1 MTRVYVCP
9 LSKVHEV
16 VAVSGA
22 GALVSLLSPGHPMTR
37 PEAISPERHL
47 ALGLADIVAPLDG
60 HVLAQQ
66 SQVESLLAFFHD
78 WYHRW
83 DRARPLV
90 IHCYAGVSRST
101 AAGYI
106 ALCALTP
113 KPEIEIARDLRR
125 LSPSATPNR
134 HLIALADKLLSR
146 GGRMTAAVEAIGRGR
161 DCFEGEVFCMET
173 A

>member
-1 MTRVYVCP
+1 MTRIYVCP

-22 GALVSLLSPGHPMTR
+22 GALVSLLSPDHPMTR
-37 PEAISPERHL
+37 PEAILPERHL
-47 ALGLADIVAPLDG
+47 ALGLSDIVAPLDG

-66 SQVESLLAFFHD
+66 GQVESLLTFFHA
-78 WYHRW
+78 W

-101 AAGYI
+101 AAGFI

-113 KPEIEIARDLRR
+113 KPEIELARELRR

-134 HLIALADKLLSR
+134 HLVALADTLLSR
-146 GGRMTAAVEAIGRGR
+146 EGRMKAAVEAIGRGR

>member
-1 MTRVYVCP
+1 MTRIYVCP

-37 PEAISPERHL
+37 PEAISPQRHL
-47 ALGLADIVAPLDG
+47 ALGLSDIVAPLDG

-66 SQVESLLAFFHD
+66 SQMESLLAFF
-78 WYHRW
+78 YSW

-113 KPEIEIARDLRR
+113 KAEIEIARELRR

-134 HLIALADKLLSR
+134 HLVALADTLLSR
-146 GGRMTAAVEAIGRGR
+146 EGRMTAAVEAIGRGR

>member
-1 MTRVYVCP
+1 MTRIYVCP

-22 GALVSLLSPGHPMTR
+22 GALVSLLSPDHPMTR

-47 ALGLADIVAPLDG
+47 ALGLSDIVAPLDG

-66 SQVESLLAFFHD
+66 GQVESLLTIFHA
-78 WYHRW
+78 W

-101 AAGYI
+101 AAGFI
-106 ALCALTP
+106 ALCALTGRA
-113 KPEIEIARDLRR
+113 EAEIARELRR

-134 HLIALADKLLSR
+134 HLIALADTLLSR
-146 GGRMTAAVEAIGRGR
+146 EGRMTAAVEAIGRGR

>member
-1 MTRVYVCP
+1 MTRIYVCP

-22 GALVSLLSPGHPMTR
+22 GALVSLLSPGHPMTC

-47 ALGLADIVAPLDG
+47 ALGLSDIVAPLDG

-66 SQVESLLAFFHD
+66 SQVESLLAFFHT
-78 WYHRW
+78 W

-113 KPEIEIARDLRR
+113 KPEIEIARELRR

-134 HLIALADKLLSR
+134 HLVSLADTLLSR
-146 GGRMTAAVEAIGRGR
+146 EGRMTAAVKAIGRGR

>member
-1 MTRVYVCP
+1 M
-9 LSKVHEV
+9 K
-16 VAVSGA
+16 
-22 GALVSLLSPGHPMTR
+22 R

-47 ALGLADIVAPLDG
+47 ALGLSDIVTPLDG

-66 SQVESLLAFFHD
+66 SQVESMLTFFQA
-78 WYHRW
+78 W

-101 AAGYI
+101 AAGFI

-113 KPEIEIARDLRR
+113 RPEIELARKLRQ
-125 LSPSATPNR
+125 LSPSATPNL
-134 HLIALADKLLSR
+134 HLVALADTLLSR
-146 GGRMTAAVEAIGRGR
+146 EGRMTAAVEAIGRGR

>member
-1 MTRVYVCP
+1 MSRVYVCP

-37 PEAISPERHL
+37 PEAISPQRHL
-47 ALGLADIVAPLDG
+47 ALGLSDIVAPLDG

-66 SQVESLLAFFHD
+66 SQVESLLAFFHS
-78 WYHRW
+78 W

-113 KPEIEIARDLRR
+113 KSEVEIARDLRR

-134 HLIALADKLLSR
+134 HLVSLADTLLLR
-146 GGRMTAAVEAIGRGR
+146 EGRMTAAVEAIGRGR

>member
-1 MTRVYVCP
+1 MTRIYVCP

-22 GALVSLLSPGHPMTR
+22 SALVSLLSPGHPMTR
-37 PEAISPERHL
+37 PEAISPQRHL
-47 ALGLADIVAPLDG
+47 ALGLSDIVAPLDG

-66 SQVESLLAFFHD
+66 SQVESLLTFFHE
-78 WYHRW
+78 W

-101 AAGYI
+101 AAGFI

-113 KPEIEIARDLRR
+113 KPEIEIARELRR

-134 HLIALADKLLSR
+134 HLVSLADTLLSR
-146 GGRMTAAVEAIGRGR
+146 KGRMTAAVEAIGRGR
-161 DCFEGEVFCMET
+161 DCFEGEVFCMEM